1 MKIVFDPFYKLNEN
15 VFSYDN
21 CKNII
26 GGSWYYYFS
35 KFAQENNLPLVF
47 AEKYLKDKCF
57 SSDDVYLSEG
67 VTSNTPRLLN
77 TSATPLIIY
86 SGESPNIHWKFYS
99 FIDKNTKPYK
109 YAMLFSG
116 AKEFINKSTIFVP
129 FLWPNDSNN
138 IIHSENSL
146 QKQLEKKKLAM
157 IVSKKKQG
165 SMNGGSRTRSYIKKN
180 GIKIL
185 SQVISSMKLHDLY
198 SVRMAAIKYFSNTE
212 YFQLYGKNWENLIG
226 LTNAEI
232 KAVEILNPVEVDS
245 KYKILAQYK
254 FALCFENCVY
264 PGYIT
269 EKIFDCFFAKC
280 IPIYYGAPDISEYV
294 PKNTFID
301 FRDFS
306 SFDDLHKFLQHI
318 SIEDQLLYLKNI
330 DCFLKSNAFKRY
342 TDEVFSDKISKITL
356 QYLERNI

>member
-1 MKIVFDPFYKLNEN
+1 MKIVLDPFYKLNET

-47 AEKYLKDKCF
+47 ADKYLKDKCF

-77 TSATPLIIY
+77 TSATPLIICY
-86 SGESPNIHWKFYS
+86 GESPNIDWKFYS

-109 YAMLFSG
+109 YAVLYSG

-146 QKQLEKKKLAM
+146 QNQLEKKKLVM
-157 IVSKKKQG
+157 IVSNKKQG
-165 SMNGGSRTRSYIKKN
+165 FRNDRSRTRSYIEKN

-185 SQVISSMKLHDLY
+185 SRVVSSMKLHDLY
-198 SVRMAAIKYFSNTE
+198 SVRMAAIQYFSKTE

-226 LTNAEI
+226 LTKAEKNAV
-232 KAVEILNPVEVDS
+232 KILNPGEVVN
-245 KYKILAQYK
+245 KYKVLAQYK

-280 IPIYYGAPDISEYV
+280 IPVYYGAPDVGEYV

-306 SFDDLHKFLQHI
+306 SFDDLHAFLQHI

-330 DCFLKSNAFKRY
+330 DYFLKSDTFKRF
-342 TDEVFSDKISKITL
+342 TDKVFSDKISQIISEHKA
-356 QYLERNI
+356 